1 MTAPFTREPVSD
13 RGKPCPYS
21 LMYFSNLMTAD
32 NRHIPSDFL
41 GGSKPPPYRVDY
53 KIGKSTEKRPLCL
66 KYEIYSGK
74 SGSIQGEM
82 KEINPSKKVIT
93 NSMSVSFVCQSKR
106 DKRYPYPSASIFSKG
121 IKRSAA
127 LLIQ

>member
-1 MTAPFTREPVSD
+1 MSGNRK
-13 RGKPCPYS
+13 GCPYG
-21 LMYFSNLMTAD
+21 MIYFSNSCEAPTSFHYSLFAFHSSLPVRACNRPTA
-32 NRHIPSDFL
+32 
-41 GGSKPPPYRVDY
+41 VDY

>member
-1 MTAPFTREPVSD
+1 MKDNRK
-13 RGKPCPYS
+13 GCPYGMMLNS
-21 LMYFSNLMTAD
+21 IMIATESIFVFVN
-32 NRHIPSDFL
+32 FL